1 MKKFNKLV
9 RDNIPNIIENNNEVA
24 VTKILDDLEFRTEL
38 YKKLQEECNEVIKS
52 TNSSEILEELGD
64 VIEVVRAIAKL
75 EGTNINEII
84 NIANLK
90 REKRGGFEKRIFLEK
105 TYNASA
111 KK

>member
-9 RDNIPNIIENNNEVA
+9 RDNIPSIIENNNEVA

-52 TNSSEILEELGD
+52 TNSSETLEELGD

-111 KK
+111 K